1 MSDVKW
7 IKLSVDIFQNRKIKQ
22 IRKLPE
28 GSDLCLM
35 WLQLLCLA
43 GQINDHGQVYI
54 TEDIPYTEE
63 TLATEFDLPI
73 STVKMGLSVFQ
84 QFGMIE
90 TVDNFLQLSSWERYQ
105 NVEKLDKY
113 REYQRNYHREY
124 RAKQKSIE
132 ATGNEVPLRKC
143 LRQIDVNAVDKEED
157 KEREIE
163 KDIDKERENKKPA
176 RHKYGEYKNVLLS
189 DEDMTKL
196 QNQFP
201 DDWQD
206 RIESL
211 SSYMAS
217 TGQTYKNHLATIRR
231 WAKNDKNTDEQ
242 KTITKI
248 VKGSFFDIPQRKGNY
263 FVQNISEQNVFT
275 DEVDTTDEDEADLMR
290 ILKGGG

>member
-28 GSDLCLM
+28 GSDICLM
-35 WLQLLCLA
+35 WLQMLCLA
-43 GQINDHGQVYI
+43 GQINDRGQVYI

-73 STVKMGLSVFQ
+73 STVKLGLKVFQ
-84 QFGMIE
+84 QFGMIDV
-90 TVDNFLQLSSWERYQ
+90 VDNFLQLSSWERYQ

-124 RAKQKSIE
+124 RARQKALE
-132 ATGNEVPLRKC
+132 ATSNEVPLRKC
-143 LRQIDVNAVDKEED
+143 LRQIDVNAIDKEEE
-157 KEREIE
+157 KETE
-163 KDIDKERENKKPA
+163 KETEKKEESKTPI

-189 DEDMTKL
+189 DDDLMKL

-201 DDWQD
+201 DDWQE

-231 WAKNDKNTDEQ
+231 WAKNDKTDEQ
-242 KTITKI
+242 KTVAKV
-248 VKGSFFDIPQRKGNY
+248 VKGSFFDVPQRKGSY
-263 FVQNISEQNVFT
+263 FVPHEPETIVYT
-275 DEVDTTDEDEADLMR
+275 DEVDTTDEEENELFML
-290 ILKGGG
+290 LKGNHNL